1 MDSFKGNEISILRW
15 SILLLTPL
23 FFFAASQAEA
33 HGFAGKRFFP
43 ATLAVDDPFV
53 SDEFSLLTNHIR
65 EPEQVTNEFS
75 VAYSKRITPN
85 FGLELGDAYQH
96 LKPNEGGSKNGFA
109 NLDVGAKYQFFT
121 SEVHEAILSVGLD
134 AELGG
139 TGSRKVADS
148 FSTLS
153 PRLFFGKGFG
163 DLPESVRFL
172 KPFAITGAVGPNFPT
187 RNSNVTTTVDPVTGD
202 ISQDSER
209 NPTTLSWGFTFQ
221 YNLHYLQ
228 SFVQDVGLKEP
239 FNRMIP
245 VVELALSTCLNA
257 DCNGQTTGTVNPGII
272 WFGKSL
278 QLGLEARI
286 PVNQRTGN
294 HVGVLFQMHFF
305 IDDLFP
311 QSLGRPVF
319 R

>member
-1 MDSFKGNEISILRW
+1 MSILYRE
-15 SILLLTPL
+15 ILLLTPL
-23 FFFAASQAEA
+23 LFFAASQAWA

-53 SDEFSLLTNHIR
+53 SDELTLLTNHIR
-65 EPEQVTNEFS
+65 EPGQVTNEFS

-85 FGLELGDAYQH
+85 FGLELGETYQH

-121 SEVHEAILSVGLD
+121 SDIHEAILSVGLD

-139 TGSRKVADS
+139 TGSRSAGAES

-153 PRLFFGKGFG
+153 PMFFFGKGFG

-172 KPFAITGAVGPNFPT
+172 KPIAITGAVGPNFPT
-187 RNSNVTTTVDPVTGD
+187 RNSNVTTTVDLVTGNIDQD
-202 ISQDSER
+202 IER
-209 NPTTLSWGFTFQ
+209 NPTTLNWGLTFQ
-221 YNLHYLQ
+221 YNLQYLQ
-228 SFVQDVGLKEP
+228 SFVQDVGIKEP
-239 FNRMIP
+239 FSRMIP

-257 DCNGQTTGTVNPGII
+257 NCKGQTTGTVNPGII
-272 WFGKSL
+272 WFGKYL
-278 QLGLEARI
+278 QLGMEAQI

-294 HVGVLFQMHFF
+294 HVGVLLQMHFF

-311 QSLGRPVF
+311 QSLGRPIF

>member
-1 MDSFKGNEISILRW
+1 MSIFHRG
-15 SILLLTPL
+15 ILLLMSLL
-23 FFFAASQAEA
+23 FFVASQAWA
-33 HGFAGKRFFP
+33 HGFAGNRFFP
-43 ATLAVDDPFV
+43 ATLAVEDPFV
-53 SDEFSLLTNHIR
+53 SDELTLLTNHIR
-65 EPEQVTNEFS
+65 EPDQVTNEFS

-85 FGLELGDAYQH
+85 FGLELGETYQH
-96 LKPNEGGSKNGFA
+96 LKPNEGGSKNGFG
-109 NLDVGAKYQFFT
+109 NLEVGAKYQFFI

-134 AELGG
+134 AELGR
-139 TGSRKVADS
+139 TGSRAAGAES

-153 PRLFFGKGFG
+153 PAFFFGKGFG

-172 KPFAITGAVGPNFPT
+172 KPIAITGAVGPNFPT

-202 ISQDSER
+202 IDQDIER
-209 NPTTLSWGFTFQ
+209 NPTTLNWGLTFQ
-221 YNLHYLQ
+221 YNLQYLQ

-239 FNRMIP
+239 FSQMIP

-257 DCNGQTTGTVNPGII
+257 NSKGQTTGTVNPGII
-272 WFGKSL
+272 WVGKFL
-278 QLGLEARI
+278 QLGLEAQI
-286 PVNQRTGN
+286 PINQRTGN

-311 QSLGRPVF
+311 QSLGRPIF